1 MLESFEIIPK
11 PICNGNE
18 GEHDM
23 ERKHQLLVTSKALPG
38 REEEYVSWYRNQHI
52 KEVLEVPGF
61 KSGQFFRSHGPDGAD
76 LGEFQALY
84 EVEALEPAV
93 LLGALMSRAGQ
104 MILSDAIDPSS
115 VKFTFLLPA

>member
-1 MLESFEIIPK
+1 MR
-11 PICNGNE
+11 NGNK
-18 GEHDM
+18 GEPDM
-23 ERKHQLLVTSKALPG
+23 EIKHQLLVTSKALPG
-38 REEEYVSWYRNQHI
+38 REEEYVAWYMKRHI
-52 KEVLEVPGF
+52 KDVLAVPGF
-61 KSGQFFRSHGPDGAD
+61 KTGQFFRSHGPDGAD

-115 VKFTFLLPA
+115 VKFTFLRPA